1 MLASKGGPSAEMRH
15 RTAER
20 LAAGARQIRNIH
32 PFRSIDRVLGQQDN
46 ARVRGLLLEMAQML
60 AGEPL
65 EEAHENP

>member
-1 MLASKGGPSAEMRH
+1 MRH